1 MINKQKNPQTI
12 TYMEKGPVLTQDHES
27 EVKCDLRLCWCLLPP
42 IYQVWIRQN
51 GLGCIALA

>member
-1 MINKQKNPQTI
+1 MINKQKIREALYYND
-12 TYMEKGPVLTQDHES
+12 TYMEKGPILTQDHEC
-27 EVKCDLRLCWCLLPP
+27 EVKCLLPP

>member
-1 MINKQKNPQTI
+1 MINKQKIRKPL
-12 TYMEKGPVLTQDHES
+12 KGPLLTQDHES